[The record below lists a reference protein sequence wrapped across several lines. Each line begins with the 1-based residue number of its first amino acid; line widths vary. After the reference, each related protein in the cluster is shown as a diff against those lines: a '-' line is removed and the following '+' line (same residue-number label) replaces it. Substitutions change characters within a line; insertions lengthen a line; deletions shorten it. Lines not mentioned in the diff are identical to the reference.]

1 MILQLTEEDS
11 RRLRERAEAEG
22 TSEDDVALTAIRQ
35 YLGSKTPAGSA
46 GDNVAKVKDHYASS
60 LRRLGE

>member
-11 RRLRERAEAEG
+11 RRLRERAEVEG
-22 TSEDDVALTAIRQ
+22 TSEDDVALTAIRK
-35 YLGSKTPAGSA
+35 YLGTKTPAGSS
-46 GDNVAKVKDHYASS
+46 GDPVTEVKGLYASS